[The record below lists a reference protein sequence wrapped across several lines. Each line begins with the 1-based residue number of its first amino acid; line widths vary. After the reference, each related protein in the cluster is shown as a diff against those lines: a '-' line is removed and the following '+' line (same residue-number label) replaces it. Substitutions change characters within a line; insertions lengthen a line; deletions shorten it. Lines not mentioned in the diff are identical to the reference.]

1 MRAIEDIISIL
12 AGLSLEELLEMYRN
26 AEANTLAEASLM
38 QLLITAELDKRIEH
52 KKKTGI

>member
-12 AGLSLEELLEMYRN
+12 GGLSLEELLEMYRN

-38 QLLITAELDKRIEH
+38 QLLITAELEKRIEH